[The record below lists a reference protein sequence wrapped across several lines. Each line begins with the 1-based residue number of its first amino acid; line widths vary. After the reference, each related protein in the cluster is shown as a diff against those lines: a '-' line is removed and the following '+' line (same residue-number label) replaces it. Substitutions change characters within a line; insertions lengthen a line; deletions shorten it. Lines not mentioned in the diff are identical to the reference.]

1 MKKIAIILGM
11 LILFFTCQGWAD
23 TINEVTVTEEEP
35 PYIVQI
41 NGTYSDGDECD
52 RDPVLLTTYLDDT
65 IIIQI
70 FTVPPDEGCLS
81 REGDAFVFSL
91 EIVPPGDDYQ
101 VNVIMYRGTPR
112 VDEDVEVIDS
122 ETVEVHSGIEQLE
135 AAVDINPDTINI
147 KRKGQYINAR
157 ITLSGGEYGVSDID
171 AGTILLAIIT
181 DGEESGTTV
190 SARKVAVDEDEDN
203 ILIVKFDNDEVL
215 SLIEEEVE
223 VFPQY
228 VIFVVKGALEDGFLF
243 SGTDDVKV
251 MNPGKPKSI

>member
-23 TINEVTVTEEEP
+23 TIDEVTVTEEA
-35 PYIVQI
+35 PYIVEI
-41 NGTYSDGDECD
+41 NGTYSDGCD
-52 RDPVLLTTYLDDT
+52 RDPVLLTTYLDNT

-70 FTVPPDEGCLS
+70 FTVPPA
-81 REGDAFVFSL
+81 GDCPDGEENVFDFSL

-101 VNVIMYRGTPR
+101 INVIMYRGTPR
-112 VDEDVEVIDS
+112 ADEDVEVIDS
-122 ETVEVHSGIEQLE
+122 ETLEVQSDIEELE
-135 AAVDINPDTINI
+135 ATVDINPDTINI

-157 ITLSGGEYGVSDID
+157 ITLSGGEHDVSDID
-171 AGTILLAIIT
+171 AETILLAIIT
-181 DGEESGTTV
+181 DGEESGTVV
-190 SARKVAVDEDEDN
+190 SAQKVAVDEDEDN

-215 SLIEEEVE
+215 TLIEEEVD

-228 VIFVVKGALEDGFLF
+228 VIFVVKGALEDGSLF

-251 MNPGKPKSI
+251 MNPGKSKSI